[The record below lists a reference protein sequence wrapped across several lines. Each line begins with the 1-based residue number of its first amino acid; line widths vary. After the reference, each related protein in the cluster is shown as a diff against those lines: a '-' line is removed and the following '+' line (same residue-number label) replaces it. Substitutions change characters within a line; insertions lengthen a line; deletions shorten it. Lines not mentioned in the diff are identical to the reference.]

1 LANHYA
7 CSITLKKADLTPAE
21 KMAAYSET
29 GTYMAQKYFGSPS
42 RKMNAD
48 KAQQIFGLDADGKP
62 SYGVP
67 LSNYMNAQVI
77 SEQMNC
83 QRRGTCIYPGG
94 RCIQLVTV

>member
-1 LANHYA
+1 MAFHYVH
-7 CSITLKKADLTPAE
+7 SITLKKSDLSPAE

-29 GTYMAQKYFGSPS
+29 GSYMAQKYFGSPT

-67 LSNYMNAQVI
+67 LSNYMNAQVNFNA
-77 SEQMNC
+77 MNC
-83 QRRGTCIYPGG
+83 RG
-94 RCIQLVTV
+94 RACIQVGPEWEML

>member
-1 LANHYA
+1 
-7 CSITLKKADLTPAE
+7 
-21 KMAAYSET
+21 MAAYSKT

-62 SYGVP
+62 SYSVP
-67 LSNYMNAQVI
+67 LSNFVNYQVN

-83 QRRGTCIYPGG
+83 RRRGTCIQIDPVGDAFSW
-94 RCIQLVTV
+94 RQFSAVMFL